1 MVNLARA
8 RASDRPDVTRPAPA
22 GFQKEPTDRGLIVRY
37 GLYPA
42 IGKAPNLIWTAK
54 TLCLWTRHGIPCD
67 NSRPLLPSIGTPSG
81 RLKAY
86 LSSTGVCPSITFF
99 AIIAAV
105 DLGTSRVAL
114 ARTQLNHPEMTL
126 GCFPSASSATRT
138 TFSAGSP

>member
-67 NSRPLLPSIGTPSG
+67 NSRPLLTEH
-81 RLKAY
+81 RH
-86 LSSTGVCPSITFF
+86 
-99 AIIAAV
+99 
-105 DLGTSRVAL
+105 AL
-114 ARTQLNHPEMTL
+114 RQTQGLPQLHRSLPL
-126 GCFPSASSATRT
+126 DHLLRDY
-138 TFSAGSP
+138 